1 LNNAFADYFLY
12 YIDFM
17 NKQDSLFHGDL
28 VSSRRCIYTASSFA
42 SDSLL
47 YLQETGTLTATKEHI
62 SKRDH
67 LNSYLFFYVRH
78 GSGIL
83 HYEGT
88 DYPLSEGDAVFI
100 DCRNGYWQKTSKD
113 LWSLSWVHFNGS
125 SMPAIYRKYQERGG
139 KPAFHIH
146 EDQMILS
153 LLEQIYET
161 AERRDYIRDMYL
173 NELIAK
179 LLTVL
184 MKESWD
190 PEKNRRKNTDNRLEQ
205 IREYLDIHYAEKVR
219 LEDLAQIFFINKYY
233 LTRVF
238 KAQYG
243 VSIDQYLM
251 QKRITY
257 VKEQLRFTDKT
268 LEVIAGECGLND
280 AAYLSRVFRKIE
292 KINPGAYRS
301 TWK

>member
-1 LNNAFADYFLY
+1 
-12 YIDFM
+12 M

-146 EDQMILS
+146 EDQTILS

-190 PEKNRRKNTDNRLEQ
+190 PEKSRRKNTDNRLEQ

-219 LEDLAQIFFINKYY
+219 LEDLAQTFFINKYY

-301 TWK
+301 TWR

>member
-1 LNNAFADYFLY
+1 
-12 YIDFM
+12 M

-190 PEKNRRKNTDNRLEQ
+190 PEKSSDLLHQQILSDPGIQGTIRSFHRSVPDAEADHLRKRT
-205 IREYLDIHYAEKVR
+205 IAIHRQNA
-219 LEDLAQIFFINKYY
+219 
-233 LTRVF
+233 
-238 KAQYG
+238 
-243 VSIDQYLM
+243 
-251 QKRITY
+251 
-257 VKEQLRFTDKT
+257 
-268 LEVIAGECGLND
+268 
-280 AAYLSRVFRKIE
+280 
-292 KINPGAYRS
+292 
-301 TWK
+301 

>member
-1 LNNAFADYFLY
+1 MQTIFCIILT
-12 YIDFM
+12 
-17 NKQDSLFHGDL
+17 L

-113 LWSLSWVHFNGS
+113 LDLWSLSWVHFNGS

-190 PEKNRRKNTDNRLEQ
+190 PEKSR
-205 IREYLDIHYAEKVR
+205 
-219 LEDLAQIFFINKYY
+219 DLAQIFFINKYY

-238 KAQYG
+238 KAQNG

-301 TWK
+301 TWR

>member
-1 LNNAFADYFLY
+1 
-12 YIDFM
+12 M

-190 PEKNRRKNTDNRLEQ
+190 PEKSRRKNTDNRLEQ

-238 KAQYG
+238 KAQNG

-268 LEVIAGECGLND
+268 LEVIAGE
-280 AAYLSRVFRKIE
+280 
-292 KINPGAYRS
+292 
-301 TWK
+301 

>member
-1 LNNAFADYFLY
+1 
-12 YIDFM
+12 M

-100 DCRNGYWQKTSKD
+100 DCRNGYWQNTSKD

-190 PEKNRRKNTDNRLEQ
+190 PEKSRRKNTDNRLEQ
-205 IREYLDIHYAEKVR
+205 IREYLDIHCAEKVR
-219 LEDLAQIFFINKYY
+219 LEDPAQIFFINKYY

-280 AAYLSRVFRKIE
+280 AAYLSRVFRKFE

-301 TWK
+301 TWKNSR